1 MRGENES
8 QSKLFVYFSP
18 ETRVPKNHPLRR
30 VRALADEA
38 LKALS
43 ATFAEMYSHTGRPSI
58 PPERLLKSLL
68 LIALYSVRSDRMFC
82 ETLDYNILFR
92 WFLDMDL
99 EESSFDAS
107 TFSKNRERLLEHE
120 VSRRFFDQV
129 VKIARREG
137 LLSDDHFTVDGTLI
151 EAWASLK
158 SFQPKDG
165 GGGPSSGGGDGRNV
179 EVDFHGQKR
188 SNDTHESKTD
198 PDAKL
203 MRKGLG
209 KEAKLSFS
217 GHVLME
223 NRNGI
228 CVDVCVR
235 DALTRS
241 EREAASAMLRRQAC
255 KGVRV
260 RTLAADKGYHVR
272 EFVSDLRQRGI
283 VPHIAMVKNKKTP
296 GLDRRTTRHQSY
308 QVSQRVR
315 KRVEEIFGWMKTIG
329 GLRKVRVRGRPR
341 VEQTTQLAAAAYN
354 LMRIAR
360 LAPLPT

>member
-18 ETRVPKNHPLRR
+18 ETRVPKTHPLRR

-38 LKALS
+38 LKALTS
-43 ATFAEMYSHTGRPSI
+43 TFSEMYSHTGRPSI

-68 LIALYSVRSDRMFC
+68 LMALYSVRSDRLFC

-99 EESSFDAS
+99 EETSFDAS
-107 TFSKNRERLLEHE
+107 TFSKNRQRLLEHE

-151 EAWASLK
+151 EAWASMK
-158 SFQPKDG
+158 SFQPKEG
-165 GGGPSSGGGDGRNV
+165 GGGPPDRGDDGRNSD
-179 EVDFHGQKR
+179 VDFRGQKR
-188 SNDTHESKTD
+188 SNETHESKTD
-198 PDAKL
+198 PEAKL
-203 MRKGLG
+203 MRKSFGQ
-209 KEAKLSFS
+209 EAKLSFS

-223 NRNGI
+223 NRNGLCI
-228 CVDVCVR
+228 DVCVR

-241 EREAASAMLRRQAC
+241 EREAAKAMLSRQAR

-272 EFVSDLRQRGI
+272 EFVADLRKRGI

-296 GLDRRTTRHQSY
+296 GLDGRTTRHVGY
-308 QVSQRVR
+308 EISQRVR
-315 KRVEEIFGWMKTIG
+315 KRVEEIFGWMKTVG
-329 GLRKVRVRGRPR
+329 GIRKVRVRGRLR
-341 VEQTTQLAAAAYN
+341 VEQTAQFSATAYN
-354 LMRIAR
+354 LLRIAR
-360 LAPLPT
+360 LTPLPT